1 MTPALAIILGGVAI
15 YAIGMGVRKW
25 KAR

>member
-1 MTPALAIILGGVAI
+1 MTPALVIILGGVAI